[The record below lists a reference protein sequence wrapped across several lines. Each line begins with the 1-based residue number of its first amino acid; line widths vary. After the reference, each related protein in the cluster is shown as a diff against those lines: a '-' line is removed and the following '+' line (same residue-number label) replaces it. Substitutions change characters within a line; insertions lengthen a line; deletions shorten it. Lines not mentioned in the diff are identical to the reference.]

1 MSTSLDDILG
11 RYGSREFAYKMK
23 ELQERKRK
31 IDDGDEVAASRL
43 DRADSR
49 TYGFD
54 CNEEPVE
61 EEWEEEWEE
70 EEFYGRASYYDYD
83 ER

>member
-49 TYGFD
+49 ADGFEF
-54 CNEEPVE
+54 NEDVE
-61 EEWEEEWEE
+61 EELEEEEWEE
-70 EEFYGRASYYDYD
+70 EEEYRASYYYDD